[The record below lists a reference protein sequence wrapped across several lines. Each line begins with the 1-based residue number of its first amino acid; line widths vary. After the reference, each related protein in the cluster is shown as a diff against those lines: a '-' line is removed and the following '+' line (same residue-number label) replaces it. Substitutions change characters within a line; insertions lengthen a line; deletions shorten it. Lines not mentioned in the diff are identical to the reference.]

1 MLSERRHVQGAARNS
16 QKRSF
21 SLVFLPT
28 IKKKRGVNTCACF
41 TLPFFTF
48 PVVLRGIKV
57 TDLCKAA
64 VWIFSCPGA
73 RLLSKVFLR
82 EDGEEEECITL
93 RNSKENKSFTAV
105 SSS

>member
-1 MLSERRHVQGAARNS
+1 M
-16 QKRSF
+16 
-21 SLVFLPT
+21 
-28 IKKKRGVNTCACF
+28 
-41 TLPFFTF
+41 
-48 PVVLRGIKV
+48 

-93 RNSKENKSFTAV
+93 RNSKEKKSFTAV